1 MEPIL
6 IAVVIVLIVF
16 VLGLLVWLIGTTF
29 ANRKETAA
37 HTANIGLLQQ
47 QLEPLH
53 RFDSYTAP

>member
-37 HTANIGLLQQ
+37 HTANIGLLQ
-47 QLEPLH
+47 
-53 RFDSYTAP
+53 